1 MNNIPVILVSNEE
14 IAPGCFRMVL
24 SGDLEEVSF
33 KPGQFI
39 MLRLG
44 NSCDPVL
51 RRPFAAYSMRDGK
64 RDCIEICYKIVGR
77 GTRMMSRMRAH
88 QELELLGPLG
98 NGFRIPG
105 HARTAYVVAGGMGV
119 VPVRGLIDHLLMSRV
134 EEIRLFLG
142 AKTATQLVFRD
153 TFKELN
159 ISLEIATEDGSAGH
173 NGFVTDLFGQ
183 WLETRHSPG
192 ADGAICFACGP
203 TPMLKA
209 IADIVVRH
217 QLPCQVSLEARMACG
232 VGACL
237 GCVVALQDEKSH
249 DGASEAYG
257 RVCLEGPVF
266 EAEDIAW

>member
-14 IAPGCFRMVL
+14 IAPNCFRMVL

-44 NSCDPVL
+44 SSYDPVL
-51 RRPFAAYSMRDGK
+51 RRPFAAYTSRDGEK
-64 RDCIEICYKIVGR
+64 DCVEICYKIVGR

-98 NGFRIPG
+98 NGFRIP
-105 HARTAYVVAGGMGV
+105 ANTRTAYVVAGGMGV
-119 VPVRGLIDHLLMSRV
+119 VPVRGLIDHLLMNRV
-134 EEIRLFLG
+134 EKTCLFLG
-142 AKTATQLVFRD
+142 TKTATQLLFQER
-153 TFKELN
+153 FKELN
-159 ISLEIATEDGSAGH
+159 ISVEIATEDGSAGH
-173 NGFVTDLFGQ
+173 HGFVTNLFGQ
-183 WLETRHSPG
+183 WLETHHSPG
-192 ADGAICFACGP
+192 GDGAICFACGP

-209 IADIVVRH
+209 IADIVVCH

-237 GCVVALQDEKSH
+237 GCVVALQDHKNR
-249 DGASEAYG
+249 DGLSEAYG

-266 EAEDIAW
+266 QAEDIAW